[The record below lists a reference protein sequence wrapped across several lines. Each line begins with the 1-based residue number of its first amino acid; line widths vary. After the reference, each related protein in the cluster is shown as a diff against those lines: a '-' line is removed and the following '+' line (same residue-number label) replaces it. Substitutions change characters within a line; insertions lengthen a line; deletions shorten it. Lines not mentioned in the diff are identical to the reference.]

1 MNPESFREGSRQNR
15 FDGRLETLLK
25 RVLAIIEP
33 VHEEAVY
40 RRSRELGE
48 KIEITRRPQLP
59 AVLRLFKDRAIR
71 AMRPIQQAAALVG
84 IGSRAGQMIDELTR
98 ELLILTDAP
107 CPIEEDMSQRLRKAL
122 VIFEGLF
129 RDRLELIGDGS
140 PEVREEVGLGRIVV
154 EERRT
159 RDLRL
164 FGDLI
169 GTHAIDI
176 ALGQ

>member
-1 MNPESFREGSRQNR
+1 
-15 FDGRLETLLK
+15 
-25 RVLAIIEP
+25 
-33 VHEEAVY
+33 
-40 RRSRELGE
+40 
-48 KIEITRRPQLP
+48 
-59 AVLRLFKDRAIR
+59 
-71 AMRPIQQAAALVG
+71 
-84 IGSRAGQMIDELTR
+84 
-98 ELLILTDAP
+98 P

-176 ALGQ
+176 ALGQSDARGVQDPIPSLASTSLTEPFWFLCNVHSLDL